1 MSVDIYIRRAKTNV
15 NIVDDIPETE
25 NLLELFLQQIEMTLS
40 TNKTSV
46 LGAVDYG
53 INLQYFLHEL
63 KVNKN
68 TLTEII
74 QKQIETYCE
83 LSNVFNYTIY
93 IDIVEDNTS
102 KMLIVDIIVED
113 SNLIRVVV
121 D

>member
-1 MSVDIYIRRAKTNV
+1 MSVDIYIRRAKTNID
-15 NIVDDIPETE
+15 NRDDIPESE

-53 INLQYFLHEL
+53 INLQYFLYEL

-68 TLTEII
+68 DITELIR
-74 QKQIETYCE
+74 KQIETYCL
-83 LSNVFNYTIY
+83 LSTVFNYTIY
-93 IDIVEDNTS
+93 VDTVEDATS